1 MLDITSPDVL
11 IFIFA
16 GALMGGFINGLASF
30 GTALFTLGFWL
41 QIMPPLQAVS
51 MILVVSIIT
60 GIQGF
65 WVVRKTVFQY
75 PKRISRYVLPSFF
88 GIPLGIYSL
97 SYIDAEILKLI
108 IGLFMISY
116 GIYIFVTRK
125 LPTLAK
131 QYALADGV
139 IGFIGGF
146 LGGLASLSGAVP
158 SIWLSLHNWPKAEIR
173 SVLQVF
179 NLTVLSIT
187 CISLAIA
194 DTYTMQSVKILAM
207 AIPVSI
213 IGAQIGLFCFKL
225 LNDTQ
230 FRITLISLM
239 FISGFL
245 VFIL

>member
-11 IFIFA
+11 IYIIA

-51 MILVVSIIT
+51 MILVVSVVT

-65 WVVRKTVFQY
+65 WVVRKTIFQF
-75 PKRISRYVLPSFF
+75 PRRIMRYVLPSFF
-88 GIPLGIYSL
+88 GIPLGLYSL
-97 SYIDAEILKLI
+97 AFINAEMLKLI
-108 IGLFMISY
+108 VGGFMSSY
-116 GIYIFVTRK
+116 GVYILITRK
-125 LPTLAK
+125 LPSLAK
-131 QYALADGV
+131 EYVAIDST
-139 IGFIGGF
+139 IGFLGGF
-146 LGGLASLSGAVP
+146 LGGLASLSGAIP
-158 SIWLSLHNWPKAEIR
+158 SVWLSLHKWPKAEIR
-173 SVLQVF
+173 SVLQVY

-194 DTYTMQSVKILAM
+194 GTYNYQSVKILMM
-207 AIPVSI
+207 AIPISI
-213 IGAQIGLFCFKL
+213 FGAQIGLFCFKIL
-225 LNDTQ
+225 DDTQ

-245 VFIL
+245 IFLL

>member
-11 IFIFA
+11 IFILA

-97 SYIDAEILKLI
+97 SYIAV
-108 IGLFMISY
+108 SY
-116 GIYIFVTRK
+116 THLT
-125 LPTLAK
+125 LPT
-131 QYALADGV
+131 
-139 IGFIGGF
+139 
-146 LGGLASLSGAVP
+146 
-158 SIWLSLHNWPKAEIR
+158 
-173 SVLQVF
+173 
-179 NLTVLSIT
+179 T
-187 CISLAIA
+187 
-194 DTYTMQSVKILAM
+194 
-207 AIPVSI
+207 
-213 IGAQIGLFCFKL
+213 
-225 LNDTQ
+225 
-230 FRITLISLM
+230 
-239 FISGFL
+239 
-245 VFIL
+245 

>member
-41 QIMPPLQAVS
+41 QIMPPLKAVS

-75 PKRISRYVLPSFF
+75 PKRILRYVLPSFF

-116 GIYIFVTRK
+116 GIYIFATRK

-146 LGGLASLSGAVP
+146 LGGPLACQVRCQASGYRFTTGQRQK
-158 SIWLSLHNWPKAEIR
+158 SDLFCG
-173 SVLQVF
+173 F

-194 DTYTMQSVKILAM
+194 GTYTMQSVKILAM

-239 FISGFL
+239 FISGFM